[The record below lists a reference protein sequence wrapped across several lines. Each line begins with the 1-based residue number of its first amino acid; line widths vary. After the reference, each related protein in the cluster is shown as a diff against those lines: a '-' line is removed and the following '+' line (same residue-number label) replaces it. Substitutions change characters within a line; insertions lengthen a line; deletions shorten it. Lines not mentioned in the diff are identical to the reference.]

1 MSPATLRAI
10 IEGAARR
17 EPITPLASFGQKR
30 LPMRLLL
37 GLLLLVPATALA
49 QPASDPATNA
59 EALVDAIDRI
69 LDQPAFADAHWGAQ
83 VVDLAS
89 GAVLFERSAERRFM
103 LASNQ
108 KLLTTAAALDRLGP
122 DFVYRTGLWL
132 DGPVVDG
139 VLQGHLVVRGS
150 GDPTIG
156 KRFVEGQKVPDDVE
170 ADPTALFR
178 AWADTL
184 KALGITRVAGHV
196 IGDDDAFDD
205 VPLGNAWAWDDQ
217 PFYYAAEIGA
227 LQFNEGLIDMT
238 VRATSPGQPAAIAW
252 EPLFTD
258 YIIVDNQSLT
268 TARGTPYREGYH
280 RALSGNT
287 VTVTSTLPAGRS
299 DDEGVAV
306 HDPTRYFVHTLR
318 LVLRQEGVGVEG
330 DALDA
335 DHLPAPLD
343 YGRMRRAALYT
354 SPPLRAIVEVV
365 NENSNNL
372 YAEHLLKTMGARA
385 APPLPGGVEPGS
397 AYAGVL
403 AMRPALSTMG
413 ADTLRMRLA
422 DGSGLSYK
430 NVAAPADLVA
440 VLGAMQAHAD
450 TAVVGAFWESLPRG
464 GEEGTLKGRY
474 RTGAAAGR
482 VRAKTGF
489 ITGAR
494 TLSGYVDTAGGR
506 RLAFSLLCNQ
516 YSVPTREVNDAQDA
530 VVELLA
536 AYER

>member
-1 MSPATLRAI
+1 
-10 IEGAARR
+10 
-17 EPITPLASFGQKR
+17 
-30 LPMRLLL
+30 MRLLL
-37 GLLLLVPATALA
+37 GLLLLLPTAALA
-49 QPASDPATNA
+49 QPAGDPTADRA
-59 EALVDAIDRI
+59 ALVQAIDAV
-69 LDQPAFADAHWGAQ
+69 LSDSSFADAHWGVL
-83 VVDLAS
+83 VVDVQKGDTLYAQNA
-89 GAVLFERSAERRFM
+89 GRRFM

-122 DFVYRTGLWL
+122 AFTYTTGLYT
-132 DGPVVDG
+132 DGPVHDG
-139 VLQGHLVVRGS
+139 VLQGHLVVQGS

-156 KRFVEGQKVPDDVE
+156 GRFNEGDR
-170 ADPTALFR
+170 TATFR
-178 AWADTL
+178 AWADSL
-184 KALGITRVAGHV
+184 KARGITRVAGHV

-205 VPLGNAWAWDDQ
+205 VALGNGWSWDDQ

-227 LQFNEGLIDMT
+227 LQFNEGLVDMT

-258 YIIVDNQSLT
+258 YIHVDNQTVT
-268 TARGTPYREGYH
+268 TAARTPYREGYY

-287 VTVTSTLPAGRS
+287 VTVTSELAEGRF
-299 DDEGVAV
+299 DDEGVAI
-306 HDPTRYFVHTLR
+306 HDPTRYFAHTLR

-330 DALDA
+330 EALDA
-335 DHLPAPLD
+335 DDVPRALD
-343 YGRMRRAALYT
+343 YPGMRRVATYT
-354 SPPLRAIVEVV
+354 SPPLRTIVEVV
-365 NENSNNL
+365 NEDSNNL

-385 APPLPGGVEPGS
+385 APPLPARTEPGS

-403 AMRPALSTMG
+403 AMRPALAAMG

-450 TAVVGAFWESLPRG
+450 TSVVNAFWESLPKG
-464 GEEGTLKGRY
+464 GEEGTLSGRFK
-474 RTGAAAGR
+474 RGIVVGR

-494 TLSGYVDTAGGR
+494 TLSGYIDTVGGR

-530 VVELLA
+530 IVELLA
-536 AYER
+536 AYAR

>member
-1 MSPATLRAI
+1 MRLSLALLALLLPTF
-10 IEGAARR
+10 
-17 EPITPLASFGQKR
+17 PLA
-30 LPMRLLL
+30 
-37 GLLLLVPATALA
+37 A
-49 QPASDPATNA
+49 QPAGDPARSP
-59 EALVDAIDRI
+59 EALVGAIDRV
-69 LDQPAFADAHWGAQ
+69 LDDPAFADAHWGAQ

-89 GAVLFERSAERRFM
+89 GAVLFERNAERRFM

-108 KLLTTAAALDRLGP
+108 KVLTTAAALDRLGP
-122 DFVYRTGLWL
+122 DFTYRTGLWL
-132 DGPVVDG
+132 DGPVHDS
-139 VLQGHLVVRGS
+139 VLQGHLVVRGA

-156 KRFVEGQKVPDDVE
+156 RRFQNGVKLEEPDE

-184 KALGITRVAGHV
+184 RALGITRVAGHV
-196 IGDDDAFDD
+196 IGDDDFFDD
-205 VPLGNAWAWDDQ
+205 VPLGNAWTWDDQ

-227 LQFNEGLIDMT
+227 LQFNEGLVDMT

-252 EPLFTD
+252 DPLFTD
-258 YIIVDNQSLT
+258 YIHVDNQSMT
-268 TARGTPYREGYH
+268 TAPGTRYREGYY

-287 VTVTSTLPAGRS
+287 VTVTSTMPPGFS

-318 LVLRQEGVGVEG
+318 LVLRQEGIGVEG

-335 DHLPAPLD
+335 DALPTPLD
-343 YGRMRRAALYT
+343 YGRMRRAALHV
-354 SPPLRAIVEVV
+354 SPPLRQIAEVV
-365 NENSNNL
+365 NEDSHNL
-372 YAEHLLKTMGARA
+372 YAEHLLKTMGART
-385 APPLPGGVEPGS
+385 APPLPDRVEPGS

-403 AMRPALSTMG
+403 AMRPSLASMG
-413 ADTLRMRLA
+413 ADTLRMRIA

-440 VLGAMQAHAD
+440 VLRGMQLHPD
-450 TAVVGAFWESLPRG
+450 TSAVNAFWESMPRG
-464 GEEGTLKGRY
+464 GEEGTLRGRY
-474 RTGAAAGR
+474 RRGPAQGR

-506 RLAFSLLCNQ
+506 RLAFALLCNQ
-516 YSVPTREVNDAQDA
+516 YSTPTREVNEAQDA
-530 VVELLA
+530 IVELLA